1 MSPPGPSEPDD
12 EWVDVV
18 EALSPNVGFSPK
30 PPPVFGAP
38 PPRGTPPPPGPPSK
52 FVFSL
57 NTELLKTFG
66 TFAGFTFNTVVC
78 FAAFIAC
85 PAAPNAAPDV

>member
-1 MSPPGPSEPDD
+1 MSVTVSLAERTTVSDRVLPGPLGSLVTTVSFVTVMPMSPPGPSEPDD

-18 EALSPNVGFSPK
+18 EALSPNFGFSPK

-52 FVFSL
+52 FVFS
-57 NTELLKTFG
+57 
-66 TFAGFTFNTVVC
+66 
-78 FAAFIAC
+78 
-85 PAAPNAAPDV
+85 